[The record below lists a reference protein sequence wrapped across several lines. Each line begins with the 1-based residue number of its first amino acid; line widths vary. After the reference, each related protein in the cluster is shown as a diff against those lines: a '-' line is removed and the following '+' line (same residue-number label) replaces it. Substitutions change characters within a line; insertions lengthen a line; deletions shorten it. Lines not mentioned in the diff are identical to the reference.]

1 MVYTVSAGCTL
12 SKIALKFN
20 APLSTILNLNQIQH
34 PDQLFINQIIQIP
47 NMHDIPEDASFSLPT
62 PASMLINRAKS
73 VINSL
78 IAYKLASGGMLRKI
92 PFLPGMAYVIAVAS
106 SVG

>member
-1 MVYTVSAGCTL
+1 MVYTVSAGYTL

-20 APLSTILNLNQIQH
+20 VPLSTILNLNQIQR

-47 NMHDIPEDASFSLPT
+47 NVQEIPEDASFSLPT

-73 VINSL
+73 VINS
-78 IAYKLASGGMLRKI
+78 
-92 PFLPGMAYVIAVAS
+92 
-106 SVG
+106 